1 MVNGLDS
8 LKIANRSAKKIGV
21 KRVIKIAIK
30 RIRFSFLSFFFH
42 FSLCFLPLFLT
53 GCMSSRFDCPRSDGV
68 SCTSLY
74 DVNDMINRGEID
86 KNGVRN
92 FKAKKKSFFTSSPS
106 SSFSSLWY
114 SDGRTEFVETTE
126 RNETNETTEATKRA
140 KTNGSSPRRIPEKT
154 AEIVIFPY
162 ESGDG
167 VYHQTSVLSTVLSEA
182 YWEE

>member
-1 MVNGLDS
+1 MLHIANSFMKNTGR
-8 LKIANRSAKKIGV
+8 KIA
-21 KRVIKIAIK
+21 
-30 RIRFSFLSFFFH
+30 RFSSSSFFF
-42 FSLCFLPLFLT
+42 SLFLCCIAFFLT

-92 FKAKKKSFFTSSPS
+92 LKAKKKPFFTSSPS
-106 SSFSSLWY
+106 SSSLWY

-126 RNETNETTEATKRA
+126 RNETTEATKRA
-140 KTNGSSPRRIPEKT
+140 KTNGSSPRRIPEQT

-182 YWEE
+182 YWE